1 MLDGE
6 AEAEI
11 SELFAMKDQE
21 WALCTG
27 GFTGVKWVTAP
38 GPAVLV
44 ARRDTAPKDKKLQ
57 VEKKSFWF

>member
-27 GFTGVKWVTAP
+27 GFTGVKMGHRPRSRGFGSQKGYRT
-38 GPAVLV
+38 
-44 ARRDTAPKDKKLQ
+44 
-57 VEKKSFWF
+57 